1 MVAISTDDVATLKR
15 FKAETKAPYP
25 LLSDPGGKVA
35 SQWVGL
41 MPLVKV
47 AKRANFVVGQ
57 DGVVK
62 EVIEGGDAI
71 DSTAAVNAC
80 PAAKGKS

>member
-1 MVAISTDDVATLKR
+1 MAISTDDVETLRK
-15 FKAETKAPYP
+15 FKEKTKAPYP

-41 MPLVKV
+41 MPLVKL

-57 DGVVK
+57 DGTVK

-71 DSTAAVNAC
+71 DPTAAVNSC
-80 PAAKGKS
+80 PAAKGEP

>member
-1 MVAISTDDVATLKR
+1 VVAISTDDVETLKK
-15 FKAETKAPYP
+15 FKEKTKAPYP

-41 MPLVKV
+41 MPVVKL

-62 EVIEGGDAI
+62 DVTEGGDAV
-71 DSTAAVNAC
+71 DPTAAVNAC
-80 PAAKGKS
+80 PAPKEKS